1 MKKSYETLQIELIRV
16 DGTDI
21 LTASPNTN
29 GFYGDE
35 HILLPTDRF

>member
-21 LTASPNTN
+21 LTASPN